1 MKHEKHFFVLHLV
14 VTSHAA
20 VGTVEDKMLIFNRE
34 AFMIFNVRDANELY
48 LRGYVKNFENNI
60 KKRRNAL
67 FETFE

>member
-1 MKHEKHFFVLHLV
+1 M

-20 VGTVEDKMLIFNRE
+20 IGTVEDKMLTFNTD
-34 AFMIFNVRDANELY
+34 AFLVFNVRDANELY
-48 LRGYVKNFENNI
+48 LRGYVKNFENDI